1 MKIEFTPHA
10 IVHRGSEPAVGNVY
24 SNNRVPAF
32 PYYRVVVGI
41 STGRGHRVPWN
52 CIVCIH
58 VDSSGNVQ
66 GSSNNPREYVKN
78 HWDLIGK
85 VKEMPTLK
93 IEWLKNESL
102 KKTHAVK
109 V

>member
-1 MKIEFTPHA
+1 MKVEFTPHA
-10 IVHRGSEPAVGNVY
+10 IVHRGSEPQVGNVY

-41 STGRGHRVPWN
+41 ATGRGRFNKTPWN
-52 CIVCIH
+52 SIVCIH
-58 VDSSGNVQ
+58 IDSSGSVQ
-66 GSSNNPREYVKN
+66 GSSNNPKEYVKN

-93 IEWLKNESL
+93 IEWLKDDQKRSS
-102 KKTHAVK
+102 KT
-109 V
+109 